1 MTMFDVEQAWQ
12 PQDNP
17 GFARMFAPGGLTLG
31 IFFPIEAYVGDQP
44 SMAGQ
49 VALAQRAE
57 RGGFSALWFRDVPLR
72 DPEFGDVGQVFDPWV
87 YLGYIAAQTFDIALA
102 TGSIV
107 LPIRHP
113 IHTAKAAA
121 SVDQLSRGRL
131 VLGVAS
137 GDRPVE
143 FPAFGQDHSARGEV
157 FREHMEVFRRLLT
170 ESFPDVGGSYGI
182 LHGADLVPKPWAGGI
197 PTLVTGSSRQSPEW
211 IAQHGDGWITY
222 PRSPVAQQ
230 AVIRDWHAV
239 AEAVRP
245 GHFLPFAQSL
255 YVDLDCDPEHAPQ
268 PIHLGFRIGRE
279 PLIAL
284 LAHLRSAGANHVALN
299 LKYGRR
305 PAAEVLEELVE
316 HVTPQFAPNTTQPE
330 RA

>member
-1 MTMFDVEQAWQ
+1 MFDVEPARQ
-12 PQDNP
+12 PQRNP
-17 GFARMFAPGGLTLG
+17 GFARMFAPGRLTVG
-31 IFFPIEAYVGDQP
+31 VFFPIEAFAGDQP
-44 SMAGQ
+44 SMVGQ
-49 VALAQRAE
+49 TVLARRAE
-57 RGGFSALWFRDVPLR
+57 RGNFSALWFRDVPLR

-87 YLGYIAAQTFDIALA
+87 YLGYVAAETREITLA

-143 FPAFGQDHSARGEV
+143 FPAFGREHSARGEA
-157 FREHMEVFRRLLT
+157 FREHMHVLKRLLT
-170 ESFPDVGGSYGI
+170 ESFPEIRSSYGN
-182 LHGADLVPKPWAGGI
+182 LRGADLVPKPWARGI

-211 IAQHGDGWITY
+211 IAQQGDGWITY
-222 PRSPVAQQ
+222 PRPPVAQE
-230 AVIRDWHAV
+230 AVIRNWHEV
-239 AEAVRP
+239 AKTVRP
-245 GHFLPFAQSL
+245 NQFLPFAQSL
-255 YVDLDCDPEHAPQ
+255 YVDLDDDPEHAPQ
-268 PIHLGFRIGRE
+268 PIHLGFRIGRK

-284 LAHLRSAGANHVALN
+284 LEHLQRAGANHVALN

-305 PAAEVLEELVE
+305 GAAEVLEELIE
-316 HVTPQFAPNTTQPE
+316 HVTPQFAPNATTLE
-330 RA
+330 RV